1 MLSEQSEVISENEML
16 YRAEYDASKHQGIG
30 ALKKALWKRY
40 FSSVYLID
48 MGNIIAPR

>member
-1 MLSEQSEVISENEML
+1 MQPWYKMLSEQSEAISENEML

-40 FSSVYLID
+40 FSSVT
-48 MGNIIAPR
+48 